1 MNKNDQDDKII
12 MFLVLFKAV
21 CRTCV
26 SKHKADLSLGEQI
39 VEEIRGNYFQ
49 ILIKYDIL

>member
-39 VEEIRGNYFQ
+39 VEIRGNYFQ